1 MMKLTHSNRRLKIFV
16 GFVLIYVCFLTG
28 CANNVEGRGA
38 SGQGGG
44 NNNLPG
50 NKTEAPSSKTGND
63 GEENRELKIYAINI
77 DTNEVEDSVA
87 YIPADEE
94 ISVRVVADA
103 VIDGFDNYGIEIQI
117 NDAVVEN
124 NNAVV
129 DFKKYGEGPGIFK
142 EPTRQVEE
150 TVLNCISY
158 SILDNIPEVQGII
171 FRIDGQ
177 AYMTDNFSFE
187 ENQVYDKR

>member
-1 MMKLTHSNRRLKIFV
+1 MMKLAHSNRRLRIFI

-28 CANNVEGRGA
+28 CANNAEGGA
-38 SGQGGG
+38 SGQDD
-44 NNNLPG
+44 G
-50 NKTEAPSSKTGND
+50 NKKLPENGTEAPSVIKSGKD
-63 GEENRELKIYAINI
+63 GDESRELKIYSINF

-87 YIPADEE
+87 YIPADKE

-103 VIDGFDNYGIEIQI
+103 VIYGFDNYGIEIRI
-117 NDAVVEN
+117 NDAFVEN
-124 NNAVV
+124 DNAVV
-129 DFKKYGEGPGIFK
+129 DFKKYGDGPGIFK
-142 EPTRQVEE
+142 ELTKQVEE
-150 TVLNCISY
+150 TLLNCISY

-177 AYMTDNFSFE
+177 AYKTENFSFE